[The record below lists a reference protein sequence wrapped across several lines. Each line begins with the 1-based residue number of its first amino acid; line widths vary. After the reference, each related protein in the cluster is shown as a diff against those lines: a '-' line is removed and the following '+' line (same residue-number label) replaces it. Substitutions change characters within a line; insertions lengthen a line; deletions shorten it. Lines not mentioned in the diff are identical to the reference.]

1 MFSRFIPLALSRLGA
16 AAVVALA
23 CLTAH
28 AQADE
33 KVRVGTP
40 EATGFSFAV
49 PDVGNAIGTFKKYG
63 LDVER
68 IDFAGGAK
76 MHQAMDAGALD
87 VISGTGSDLLF
98 LTKGAPEKGVAAYA
112 NDLAALSLVI
122 RSDDPSI
129 KKIEDFKGKTVGAS
143 TTGSFTSWVAKT
155 ILGQH
160 GIAPDQF
167 SLAYLG
173 TMNGEI
179 AGLFAKNVDGIIGP
193 SSRSLQLEQ
202 DGKVRVLANAGIEIT
217 NFIANVVYASNPMMK
232 DHSETL
238 KKFLRAWFETIRWMK
253 DHKAETIK
261 ITQKF
266 TQLSDDIASKGYDL
280 EMPTFFTDGHF
291 DRKKLAAV
299 QQSLID
305 LKLIEQAAPVD
316 KLITEEFLDPK

>member
-1 MFSRFIPLALSRLGA
+1 MFNRFVPAVVRRLGGI
-16 AAVVALA
+16 AVVALVY
-23 CLTAH
+23 LTTQ

-33 KVRVGTP
+33 KVRIGTP
-40 EATGFSFAV
+40 EATGFSFGV
-49 PDVGNAIGTFKKYG
+49 PDVGNATGIFKKYG

-87 VISGTGSDLLF
+87 VVSGTGSDLLF

-122 RSDDPSI
+122 RADDPSI
-129 KKIEDFKGKTVGAS
+129 KTIEDFKGKTVGTS

-167 SLAYLG
+167 TLAYLG

-202 DGKVRVLANAGIEIT
+202 DGKVRVLANAGKEIT
-217 NFIANVVYASNPMMK
+217 NFIANIIYASDPMMT
-232 DHSETL
+232 DHPDTL
-238 KKFLRAWFETIRWMK
+238 KKFLGAWFETIQWMK
-253 DHKAETIK
+253 GHKAETVR
-261 ITQKF
+261 ITQQFSK
-266 TQLSDDIASKGYDL
+266 LPDDIAAEGYDL

-299 QQSLID
+299 QQSLVD
-305 LKLIEQAAPVD
+305 LKLID
-316 KLITEEFLDPK
+316 KAVPDDTLITEKFLP